1 MFQNILFD
9 FDGTIMN
16 TSPGIYDSFDKVVR
30 HYKIDFPRSEYSKM
44 IGPPLRNS
52 FREIMKLPESEIE
65 NAIKIYRDYY
75 SVEGM
80 YNGNI
85 YDGIVQLIEN
95 LRKSGKKIFTA
106 TSKREF
112 FTKKIIEKKG
122 LAALFDF
129 IGGSDINEKGRVTK
143 EDVIK
148 YVLEMQNLSGK
159 EDECVL
165 IGDRKFDVTGA
176 HATGLKCA
184 GILWGFGNR
193 QELEE
198 YGADWIFETPAEVEK
213 FLLSGI

>member
-1 MFQNILFD
+1 MKQI
-9 FDGTIMN
+9 TI
-16 TSPGIYDSFDKVVR
+16 
-30 HYKIDFPRSEYSKM
+30 
-44 IGPPLRNS
+44 LRNPKQIWKHAQ
-52 FREIMKLPESEIE
+52 FQTLFKTENKFES
-65 NAIKIYRDYY
+65 
-75 SVEGM
+75 
-80 YNGNI
+80 
-85 YDGIVQLIEN
+85 L
-95 LRKSGKKIFTA
+95 
-106 TSKREF
+106 
-112 FTKKIIEKKG
+112 KKIIEKKG

>member
-1 MFQNILFD
+1 M
-9 FDGTIMN
+9 
-16 TSPGIYDSFDKVVR
+16 
-30 HYKIDFPRSEYSKM
+30 
-44 IGPPLRNS
+44 
-52 FREIMKLPESEIE
+52 
-65 NAIKIYRDYY
+65 
-75 SVEGM
+75 
-80 YNGNI
+80 
-85 YDGIVQLIEN
+85 
-95 LRKSGKKIFTA
+95 
-106 TSKREF
+106 
-112 FTKKIIEKKG
+112 
-122 LAALFDF
+122 
-129 IGGSDINEKGRVTK
+129 
-143 EDVIK
+143 IK